1 MIRVSIFLLAF
12 KALCY
17 QSKGIRKTCKISRSA
32 YLYSII
38 SASLYEP
45 GACVICLKAMARL
58 VGEPLFILARDS
70 RQNSEVPLSR
80 LLMTSCRLAAPKVRL
95 ISSRCW
101 ERYSAP
107 GSPAPLVSSPASS
120 CAMSARVGAARL
132 VSCARAA
139 SRCEDGM

>member
-1 MIRVSIFLLAF
+1 M
-12 KALCY
+12 
-17 QSKGIRKTCKISRSA
+17 
-32 YLYSII
+32 I

-45 GACVICLKAMARL
+45 GVCVNCLKVMARL

-70 RQNSEVPLSR
+70 RQNSEVPASR

-101 ERYSAP
+101 ERYSA
-107 GSPAPLVSSPASS
+107 PAPLVSSPASS

-139 SRCEDGM
+139 SRREDGM